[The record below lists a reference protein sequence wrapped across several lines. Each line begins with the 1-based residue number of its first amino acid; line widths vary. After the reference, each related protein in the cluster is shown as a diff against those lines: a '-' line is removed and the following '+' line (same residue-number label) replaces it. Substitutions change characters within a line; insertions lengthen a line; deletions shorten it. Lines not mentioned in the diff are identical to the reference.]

1 MKTSKN
7 YFEVGSKDEI
17 FINSTYPGLHSEVR
31 ENSTPSSES
40 GGRNINRS
48 LIYENNSEKGT
59 EKKFAISTG
68 ELWFANA
75 PLNLI

>member
-17 FINSTYPGLHSEVR
+17 FINSTYPGLHSEVT

-40 GGRNINRS
+40 AGGNINRS
-48 LIYENNSEKGT
+48 LIYENNSGKGT
-59 EKKFAISTG
+59 EKNFTISTG